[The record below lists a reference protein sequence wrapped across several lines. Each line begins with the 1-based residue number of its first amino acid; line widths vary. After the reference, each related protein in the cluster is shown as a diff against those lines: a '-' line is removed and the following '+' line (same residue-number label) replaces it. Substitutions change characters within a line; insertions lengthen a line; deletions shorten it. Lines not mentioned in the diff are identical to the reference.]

1 MEMTETLYIDGS
13 RLRLGRV
20 ASSVAKQ
27 LINGNSVVIVN
38 VEKIVVSGS
47 RDSVTSQYERW
58 MKLRTFKNPEDV
70 GSKQHRGPDR
80 LTFSAVKDM
89 LPKSPTGKSFLK
101 HLKVYLGVPDE
112 LSSKSFQKIED
123 ADVKY
128 LRGPYMS
135 LMELSKSLGWV
146 GE

>member
-1 MEMTETLYIDGS
+1 MAETLYIDGS

-20 ASSVAKQ
+20 ATSVAKQ

-38 VEKIVVSGS
+38 VEKVVVSGS
-47 RDSVTSQYERW
+47 RDSVMSKYERW

-70 GSKQHRGPDR
+70 GPKQHRGPDR
-80 LTFSAVKDM
+80 LMWYAVRNM
-89 LPKSPTGKSFLK
+89 LPKSPTGKSALK
-101 HLKVYLGVPDE
+101 HLKVYMGVPHE
-112 LSSKSFQKIED
+112 LGAKTFQKIDE

-128 LRGPYMS
+128 LRGSYMS
-135 LMELSKSLGWV
+135 LGEVSKSLGWV

>member
-1 MEMTETLYIDGS
+1 MAETLYIDGT

-47 RDSVTSQYERW
+47 QDSVMSKYERW

-70 GSKQHRGPDR
+70 GPKQHRGPDR
-80 LTFSAVKDM
+80 LTWYAVRNM
-89 LPKSPTGKSFLK
+89 LPKSPTGKALLK
-101 HLKVYLGVPDE
+101 HLKVYMGIPDE
-112 LSSKSFQKIED
+112 LSSKSFQKIEE

-128 LRGPYMS
+128 LRGSYMS
-135 LMELSKSLGWV
+135 LGELSKNLGWV

>member
-1 MEMTETLYIDGS
+1 MAETVYIDGT

-47 RDSVTSQYERW
+47 RTSVMSKYERW
-58 MKLRTFKNPEDV
+58 MKLRTFKNPEKV
-70 GSKQHRGPDR
+70 GPKQHRGPDR
-80 LTFSAVKDM
+80 LIFNAVKDM
-89 LPKSPTGKSFLK
+89 LPKSPTGKSILK
-101 HLKVYLGVPDE
+101 HLKVYMGIPDE
-112 LSSKSFQKIED
+112 LSPKSFQKIEE

-128 LRGPYMS
+128 LRGSYMS
-135 LMELSKSLGWV
+135 LEELSKSLGWV

>member
-1 MEMTETLYIDGS
+1 MAETLYIDGS

-20 ASSVAKQ
+20 ATSVAKQ

-38 VEKIVVSGS
+38 VEKVVVSGS
-47 RDSVTSQYERW
+47 RDSVMSKYERW

-70 GSKQHRGPDR
+70 GPKQHRGPDR
-80 LTFSAVKDM
+80 LMWYAVRNM
-89 LPKSPTGKSFLK
+89 LPKSPTGKSALK
-101 HLKVYLGVPDE
+101 HLKVYMGVPHE
-112 LSSKSFQKIED
+112 LDTKTFQKIEE

-128 LRGPYMS
+128 LRGSYMS
-135 LMELSKSLGWV
+135 LGDVSKGLGWV

>member
-1 MEMTETLYIDGS
+1 MAETLYIDGT

-20 ASSVAKQ
+20 ASGVAKQ

-47 RDSVTSQYERW
+47 RDSVMSKYERW

-70 GSKQHRGPDR
+70 GPKQHRGPDR
-80 LTFSAVKDM
+80 LTWYAVRNM
-89 LPKSPTGKSFLK
+89 LPKSPTGKALLK
-101 HLKVYLGVPDE
+101 HLKVYMGVPNE
-112 LSSKSFQKIED
+112 LSSKSFQQIDE
-123 ADVKY
+123 AHVKY
-128 LRGPYMS
+128 LRGSYMS
-135 LMELSKSLGWV
+135 LGELSKNLGWV